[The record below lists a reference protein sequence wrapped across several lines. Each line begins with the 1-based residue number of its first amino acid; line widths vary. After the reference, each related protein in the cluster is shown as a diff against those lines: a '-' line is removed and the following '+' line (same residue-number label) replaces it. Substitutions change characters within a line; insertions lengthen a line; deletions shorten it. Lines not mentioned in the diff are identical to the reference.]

1 MCHNKQWIQIHPI
14 FPVLLDLFFQAVVVI
29 SCETAEQEENKRQ
42 LIREYLEGAQS
53 LEEEIEFSFQESAW
67 LADEA
72 NLLCSTV
79 RRSQEN
85 DTSSDAKV
93 VT

>member
-1 MCHNKQWIQIHPI
+1 M
-14 FPVLLDLFFQAVVVI
+14 FQAVVVI

-53 LEEEIEFSFQESAW
+53 LEEEIEFSYQESAW
-67 LADEA
+67 LAGEA

-79 RRSQEN
+79 TQLKE
-85 DTSSDAKV
+85 DDASSNTKV
-93 VT
+93 SFFLLNKIYFSLFYVSVLM